1 MPEEFCP
8 ERVIG
13 KPYRDGMLPYGGG
26 FSLKTENCLCYQL
39 KRARADNSRA
49 PCPCMSNS
57 TGMIIRSKMEIH
69 FMQAEEYDP
78 AKIIGIPYRR
88 GMLPYGGGVGPDGRV
103 VFALSREDAERRV
116 QKYRAI
122 SQ

>member
-1 MPEEFCP
+1 
-8 ERVIG
+8 
-13 KPYRDGMLPYGGG
+13 
-26 FSLKTENCLCYQL
+26 
-39 KRARADNSRA
+39 
-49 PCPCMSNS
+49 
-57 TGMIIRSKMEIH
+57 MIIRSKMEIP

-78 AKIIGIPYRR
+78 AKIIGIPYHR

-103 VFALSREDAERRV
+103 VFALSREEAERRV